1 MGGKNKKYSKEKSQ
15 EGPPPAIKL
24 VLKKNR
30 NSTDGMSF
38 VTMSHIQSPSGSS
51 SDSLLSK
58 NEQIYLNAILEYLL
72 KELEKKDPQ
81 EIFAWPVNDII
92 APGYSNMVKEP
103 MDFSKM
109 HRKLDN
115 DEYSSL
121 SEFKR
126 DFELIVENCKKY
138 NTEDTVYY
146 KAAKKIK
153 YSGKKI
159 MGKERLISLRQ
170 LLPKLKDCPIAEYYA
185 LIGLSPPSKND
196 QDEINFDQNLPLED
210 DNDKLSN
217 NVISFT
223 DNDSEHTVAPDSKQ
237 AAELARLNLK
247 RKRPHNSLSCLLQTN
262 DPHKLELKI
271 LNSDQPSRGL
281 KLVDLTAALGKDGVN
296 SLPVVKEDKRNK
308 ITCVDY
314 LSYGAYTSFAPT
326 YDSRRANVSQE
337 TTDMLMQ
344 AYQNQNGYMF
354 ASSMQDFVSN
364 ASSCVKNY
372 VDEILDEATE
382 GKHSKYL
389 SKTLNDNANLLQ
401 KLQSKQN
408 SRMNVKLDS
417 NKIKLQFPS
426 KEEVEIA
433 EDLQNNL
440 LKATHFAAPGSLVN
454 DDSLKKCY
462 G

>member
-1 MGGKNKKYSKEKSQ
+1 MGGKSKKYSKEKLQ

-38 VTMSHIQSPSGSS
+38 ITMSNVQSPSESS
-51 SDSLLSK
+51 SDSILSK
-58 NEQIYLNAILEYLL
+58 NEQIRLNAILEYLL
-72 KELEKKDPQ
+72 KELKKKDPQ

-92 APGYSNMVKEP
+92 APGYSNMIEEP

-109 HRKLDN
+109 HRKLDL

-121 SEFKR
+121 SDFKR
-126 DFELIVENCKKY
+126 DFELIIENCKKY

-170 LLPKLKDCPIAEYYA
+170 LLPKLKECPVAEYYA
-185 LIGLSPPSKND
+185 MIGLSPPAKNVEED
-196 QDEINFDQNLPLED
+196 IVVDQNLPVED
-210 DNDKLSN
+210 GNDKFAN

-223 DNDSEHTVAPDSKQ
+223 DNDSEHTVAPDSKH
-237 AAELARLNLK
+237 AAELARLKLK
-247 RKRPHNSLSCLLQTN
+247 RKHPHNELSCLLQTN
-262 DPHKLELKI
+262 DPSKLELKI
-271 LNSDQPSRGL
+271 LNSDQQSSGL

-308 ITCVDY
+308 ITCVEY
-314 LSYGAYTSFAPT
+314 LSFGAFTSFAPT
-326 YDSRRANVSQE
+326 YDSRKANVSQE

-344 AYQNQNGYMF
+344 AYQNQDGYMF
-354 ASSMQDFVSN
+354 ASSMRDFVSN
-364 ASSCVKNY
+364 ASLSVKNY
-372 VDEILDEATE
+372 VDDMIDEATN

-389 SKTLNDNANLLQ
+389 SKALSKNASLLH
-401 KLQSKQN
+401 KLQSKQV
-408 SRMNVKLDS
+408 SRMNVKLES
-417 NKIKLQFPS
+417 NKMKLQFPT

-433 EDLQNNL
+433 EDLQNSL
-440 LKATHFAAPGSLVN
+440 VKATHFATPGSLVN
-454 DDSLKKCY
+454 DDAIKKCY